1 MNRKGFSLIELLAAV
16 SILSILM
23 GIAIAAI
30 TKYQI
35 KTRNSV
41 YETHEKNLKSAAEN
55 YLLDNMGEIPQKEND
70 DDEAVLKL
78 DATTLIDNQYLETLN
93 DPVSK
98 KSNCN
103 DGTYVIVKNNGDI
116 TNGTDDINS
125 YYDANG
131 DLINSNTKN
140 LDLEYK
146 ICLKCSDYI
155 SSECE

>member
-55 YLLDNMGEIPQKEND
+55 YLLDNMGEIPEKD
-70 DDEAVLKL
+70 DAAGLKL

-98 KSNCN
+98 NLNC
-103 DGTYVIVKNNGDI
+103 DEETYVIVKNNGDI
-116 TNGTDDINS
+116 TNGTDSIGS

-131 DLINSNTKN
+131 DLKESNTKN

>member
-35 KTRNSV
+35 KARNSV

-55 YLLDNMGEIPQKEND
+55 YLLDNMGEIPEKD
-70 DDEAVLKL
+70 DAAGLKL
-78 DATTLIDNQYLETLN
+78 EATTLIDNQYLETLN

-98 KSNCN
+98 KSNC
-103 DGTYVIVKNNGDI
+103 DEETYVIVKNNGDI
-116 TNGTDDINS
+116 TNSTDSISS
-125 YYDANG
+125 YYDENG
-131 DLINSNTKN
+131 DLIKSNTKN

-155 SSECE
+155 SSGCE